1 MEHGRD
7 HENRQLHV
15 GNKRANNTPP
25 TDPNTALEEQLR
37 AGGSGVFAK
46 EGQIGA
52 QSFAGSRSGAS
63 GKEVDPA
70 RRTGGGSDV
79 APTKQAQ
86 TREQER
92 HRLERQLG
100 RTPAGEAGL
109 RHDRRSAEV
118 SREDLDKAAAEADR
132 RVAGHEVDR
141 PRS

>member
-46 EGQIGA
+46 EGQVGA
-52 QSFAGSRSGAS
+52 QAFQGSHSGAS
-63 GKEVDPA
+63 GKEADPA

-79 APTKQAQ
+79 APTKQAEA
-86 TREQER
+86 REQQR

-109 RHDRRSAEV
+109 HHDRRSADV
-118 SREDLDKAAAEADR
+118 TPADLEQAAREADR
-132 RVAGHEVDR
+132 RVAGHEINRTR
-141 PRS
+141 P

>member
-1 MEHGRD
+1 MERGRD
-7 HENRQLHV
+7 HETRQAHV

-52 QSFAGSRSGAS
+52 QAFQGGHSAAS
-63 GKEVDPA
+63 SKEADPT

-79 APTKQAQ
+79 APTKQAEA
-86 TREQER
+86 REQER

-109 RHDRRSAEV
+109 RHDRRGDEVTRAE
-118 SREDLDKAAAEADR
+118 LDQAACEADR
-132 RVAGHEVDR
+132 RVAGHEIGR
-141 PRS
+141 PRP